1 MYLFHDISITLKSK
15 INPKSETDFKKTMF
29 KNIPNNIFLQAYRVS
44 EDITKFRDKEVF
56 YNEINEKG
64 YIIVDLSND
73 TKQLIETYGIE
84 HLRNDFIINK
94 DSSYITKGPGK
105 NNKLIK
111 SKYRKGIEFYES
123 KNIEAKFNKK
133 LDTIFK
139 SIHSFLMCSIENLI
153 NNITHITSSII
164 NSDPVPENEFNDHDD
179 AQVLHTDF
187 KKLSEKD
194 LSAKDFPL
202 SVIIALEDN
211 TVIRILLKSHKLFND
226 KTDEIETTEI
236 ILTLS
241 KGQMFIFHPN
251 LVHGGWNFKI
261 SNIRLHLYLD
271 NYSIFRRPPNI
282 TKAWYLSDQI
292 YKRVIGENKK
302 RSLSNLKSMNNN
314 KKFKFLAS
322 KQNIINF
329 NKNIK

>member
-1 MYLFHDISITLKSK
+1 M
-15 INPKSETDFKKTMF
+15 FKKDL
-29 KNIPNNIFLQAYRVS
+29 NNSIILQAQRVS
-44 EDITKFRDKEVF
+44 EDITKFRDKESF
-56 YNEINEKG
+56 YNEINDKG
-64 YIIVDLSND
+64 YIVVDLAED
-73 TKQLIETYGIE
+73 TKQLIETYGIDN
-84 HLRNDFIINK
+84 LKNDFKMNK
-94 DSSYITKGPGK
+94 HSSYITKGPGK
-105 NNKLIK
+105 NNELIE

-123 KNIEAKFNKK
+123 KDIENKFNAKM
-133 LDTIFK
+133 DIIFK
-139 SIHSFLMCSIENLI
+139 SIHNFFLSSIENLN

-164 NSDPVPENEFNDHDD
+164 HSDPVPENEFQNHDD
-179 AQVLHTDF
+179 AQTLHTDF
-187 KKLSEKD
+187 KKLSLKQIISKE
-194 LSAKDFPL
+194 FPL

-211 TVIRILLKSHKLFND
+211 TVIRILLKSHMIFND
-226 KTDEIETTEI
+226 KTGKVETKEI
-236 ILTLS
+236 ILTLN
-241 KGQMFIFHPN
+241 KGQVFIFHPN